1 MHAALGST
9 LKPHKLSVLVV
20 KGEVGDQKC
29 NSILSSEVNLR
40 PARAT
45 MTPCFRK
52 RNNIKETNFHIIQV
66 VNFPRCNKFL
76 GIEFRR
82 GFASAH
88 SSRCLSPPRV
98 QSMVRQT
105 PWQEEEPSRAA
116 RMVAAGKRKDR
127 KGLEVAHFLYN
138 ITIL

>member
-9 LKPHKLSVLVV
+9 LKPHKPSACFPSVV

-29 NSILSSEVNLR
+29 NIILSSEVNLR

-66 VNFPRCNKFL
+66 ANFPCCNKFL
-76 GIEFRR
+76 GIELRR
-82 GFASAH
+82 GFASR
-88 SSRCLSPPRV
+88 SQFQMSQSTRSPTYGEADTMAGGGAQ
-98 QSMVRQT
+98 QSCSPGGSWEIKRQ
-105 PWQEEEPSRAA
+105 EG
-116 RMVAAGKRKDR
+116 AGS
-127 KGLEVAHFLYN
+127 GPLP
-138 ITIL
+138 I